1 MDLNYIGSGIVF
13 PIELTSGGFPVLRSG
28 TSIINS
34 SIKMILSWPVRQ
46 RIFLDEFGSLVPSAL
61 GEPNDQLVRGL
72 VEHYVYDSLTRWEKR
87 ILIKDVTTERTE
99 SAKLTVSITYVIKSS
114 GLEEVL
120 TFPFYKNLPY

>member
-1 MDLNYIGSGIVF
+1 MNLNYIGSGIVF

-28 TSIINS
+28 TSLINS

-46 RIFLDEFGSLVPSAL
+46 RIFLDEFGSLVLSAL

-72 VEHYVYDSLTRWEKR
+72 VEHYVYDSLLRWEKR
-87 ILIKDVTTERTE
+87 ITVKEIVTERTAAE
-99 SAKLTVSITYVIKSS
+99 KLSVTITYVIKST

-120 TFPFYKNLPY
+120 TFPFYKTLPY